1 MKEEKNQLD
10 SENGLL
16 EMFSQLFALYLTDKH
31 GERFCSILTNA
42 LTSNTWKVQLVV
54 LSAIK
59 LFIERLVNILHS

>member
-1 MKEEKNQLD
+1 MI
-10 SENGLL
+10 
-16 EMFSQLFALYLTDKH
+16 SQLFAFYLTDKH

-59 LFIERLVNILHS
+59 LFIERLVIILHSESSNFKVTYLINSH